1 MCYQL
6 STQTTTTTEEKG
18 CLARTWHTKKFVYCD
33 EDSNE
38 DGVVPTGTVCALI
51 INGKEV
57 HTLCHDG
64 EWMKDP
70 LQTRKWK
77 SFYKCL

>member
-6 STQTTTTTEEKG
+6 STQTTTSVKG
-18 CLARTWHTKKFVYCD
+18 CLGRSLHKTFVYCD

-38 DGVVPTGTVCALI
+38 DGVVPLGTVCALI

-64 EWMKDP
+64 KWMKDP
-70 LQTRKWK
+70 LQTRK
-77 SFYKCL
+77 